1 MAKAEKI
8 DRWFCAC
15 SSYPDDPG
23 MVVCWRCEQPLAE
36 LPPSTQRVPTDAAL
50 VQNLLLV
57 GIRNRRTLERI
68 ESEKTHVTTADGEHD
83 EHVFDFRARAAAKE
97 ALDGS

>member
-1 MAKAEKI
+1 MRKEII

-36 LPPSTQRVPTDAAL
+36 LPPSTQRVPADAAL
-50 VQNLLLV
+50 VHNLLLV
-57 GIRNRRTLERI
+57 GIRNRRALEKIDDDSRRPELANAQYLRGI
-68 ESEKTHVTTADGEHD
+68 AIG
-83 EHVFDFRARAAAKE
+83 
-97 ALDGS
+97 ALGG